1 MKMLRYKSRKIVKKT
16 KTEKVKTSR
25 QERAEA
31 EKQFK
36 LAYKIALNKFGN
48 AITGGL
54 LDDGR
59 IVFHTSVGVYAWVR
73 SFYRNGVWVKGHF
86 KRIR

>member
-1 MKMLRYKSRKIVKKT
+1 MLRNYSRKIVKKT
-16 KTEKVKTSR
+16 KTQKTKTPR

-31 EKQFK
+31 ERQFQI
-36 LAYKIALNKFGN
+36 AYRIALNRFGN